1 MTFCVLTI
9 DCISKTRAMTMVNRK
24 RSKYDKELDYGD
36 VADKL
41 AADEQERQSDAES
54 DDGQAGDSYDDDD
67 AAQEEHDGSS
77 NEEEEDVGDEPVQDD
92 IAESDEE
99 FASSGEDD
107 VEDEGITEKA
117 VSRSDVKSTE
127 PCTFDVRNLLA
138 MNSHGVNEGKLYK
151 SKSVKNDD
159 RRFTIEAENFHM
171 TVDEDYLL
179 QKATD
184 GCSQLLSVLW
194 QLPVER
200 SDAGPLGTLPK
211 YDELP
216 LPRSLAPPALKQL
229 TKWEKFAKEKG
240 LPLNKSK
247 RSQKVWDEATN
258 SWKYRHGYEK
268 ANDDTKEWPIMEVKA
283 NQDPFEDPWERAR
296 DEKKSRREH
305 NQESR
310 MKNMERAGAL
320 PKGTAKSVVK
330 QRTSA
335 REVGKIGGNKD
346 RDTVPP
352 AGVPVDLK
360 ASKDGTLAKRG
371 KASTLAALLATQK
384 STASLGRFDKML
396 EGEPA
401 RKKALASANKRKYES
416 DSDKKVLST
425 ESERSMKVL
434 KSVVEGGGVA
444 KEKARRKGQLAH
456 GETGYDYD
464 YDDGLGGSSFRKKK
478 GRAGV
483 GKAKKMTKKRIK

>member
-1 MTFCVLTI
+1 
-9 DCISKTRAMTMVNRK
+9 
-24 RSKYDKELDYGD
+24 
-36 VADKL
+36 
-41 AADEQERQSDAES
+41 
-54 DDGQAGDSYDDDD
+54 
-67 AAQEEHDGSS
+67 
-77 NEEEEDVGDEPVQDD
+77 
-92 IAESDEE
+92 
-99 FASSGEDD
+99 
-107 VEDEGITEKA
+107 
-117 VSRSDVKSTE
+117 
-127 PCTFDVRNLLA
+127 

-151 SKSVKNDD
+151 SKSRNHADD
-159 RRFTIEAENFHM
+159 RVTIEAENFHM
-171 TVDEDYLL
+171 TIDEEYLL

-184 GCSQLLSVLW
+184 GCHQLLSVLW

-211 YDELP
+211 YDEIP
-216 LPRSLAPPALKQL
+216 LPRSLPPPPPKQL
-229 TKWEKFAKEKG
+229 SKWEKFAKEKG

-247 RSQKVWDEATN
+247 RSRKVWDEATN

-305 NQESR
+305 NQESH

-330 QRTSA
+330 QRLSA
-335 REVGKIGGNKD
+335 REVGKAGGNKD
-346 RDTVPP
+346 RDNVPP

-360 ASKDGTLAKRG
+360 PSKDGVIAKRG
-371 KASTLAALLATQK
+371 KESTVAALLATQK

-401 RKKALASANKRKYES
+401 RKKALSSMKKRKFES
-416 DSDKKVLST
+416 DSDKKVLAT
-425 ESERSMKVL
+425 ESERSMKLL

-444 KEKARRKGQLAH
+444 KEKARKKGHLAH

-464 YDDGLGGSSFRKKK
+464 YDDGLGASSFRKKK
-478 GRAGV
+478 GRAGA